1 MNKFCQQCSE
11 TDQQQ
16 TSRVC
21 RGDTIPF
28 VRPDDLFVGYA
39 TAKGKEHAM
48 SKMKPNFL
56 TAQRK

>member
-16 TSRVC
+16 TSSVC

-28 VRPDDLFVGYA
+28 IRTDYLFVGY
-39 TAKGKEHAM
+39 TGAKGKERAM
-48 SKMKPNFL
+48 SKMKPSFH